1 MIESIHIEDISYF
14 SESPEEMSG
23 LSKIN
28 FVYGP
33 NGSGKTTISRLI
45 AAADRFPSCAVK
57 WKNGDPLPT
66 FVYNSDFVEE
76 NFSQEKIKGIFTLGK
91 DDIGIGEKIEKIGEE
106 IAALDKTV
114 SGLKT
119 ALEGENG
126 DGGKKRELEDLE
138 SEFEKTCWKQKT
150 KHDEHF
156 KIAFKGYR
164 GDRSRF
170 RDKVLEESKYGA
182 AELKPIGYLKKKAED
197 IFEDN
202 PSEIDPVPSIGK
214 DDILRLLRHEKNP
227 VLGKKI
233 IGKEDVDIGAM
244 IHRLGNSDWV
254 KAGRTYFDGE
264 ACPFCQQKTP
274 KEFEKSLNE
283 YFDETFEED
292 METLKRVADSY
303 EADSE
308 EIRKQILSVMKADPG
323 FLNIGAME
331 AGKVALDRI
340 LEGNARRIEEKKN
353 RPSLEAIL
361 ETVSGVIAEME
372 GLVKEANDAI
382 TEHNESVRNIDRET
396 EELTKQVWKYIVEE
410 ELKDAIERYEK
421 DRRELKR
428 SIGKIKDEIC
438 SMLQKRDGKKR
449 EIEGLEKERKG
460 VQRTVDEINSILSSV
475 GFGSFRLARADGEN
489 FYRVVRNGG
498 TDAKETLSEGEKR
511 FVTFL
516 YFYHLLKGSQ
526 SSDGVARDC
535 VVVFDDP
542 VSSLDGD
549 ILFVISSLIK
559 RVFEEIRE
567 GEGNVRQ
574 AFVLT
579 HNVYFHREV
588 TYDGPGKPPENE
600 RTFWIVRR
608 HGANQKLKKSEDNP
622 IKTSYELLWAGVRD
636 SESSP
641 PGTTQNTMRRILE
654 HYFKILGGTEYYRS
668 LLKEFEGPEKMVCNS
683 LISWMN
689 AGSHHV
695 FDDLHMSDD
704 SDDLYRKVF
713 REIFEKSEHIA
724 HYDMMMG
731 DSPFKNG

>member
-1 MIESIHIEDISYF
+1 MIESIRIEDISYF

-106 IAALDKTV
+106 IADLDKTV

-119 ALEGENG
+119 ALGGENG
-126 DGGKKRELEDLE
+126 DGGKNRELEDLE
-138 SEFEKTCWKQKT
+138 SEFEETCWKQKT

-156 KIAFKGYR
+156 KIAFKGCR
-164 GDRSRF
+164 ADRSRF
-170 RDKVLEESKYGA
+170 RDKVLEELTASA
-182 AELKPIGYLKKKAED
+182 AELKPIEYLKKKAED
-197 IFEDN
+197 IFEDDL
-202 PSEIDPVPSIGK
+202 SEIDPVPSIGK

-254 KAGRTYFDGE
+254 KVGRTYFDGE

-292 METLKRVADSY
+292 MADLERVGDSY

-308 EIRKQILSVMKADPG
+308 EIREQIMSVMKAGPR

-340 LEGNARRIEEKKN
+340 LEENARRIEEKKN
-353 RPSLEAIL
+353 RPSLEAVL
-361 ETVSGVIAEME
+361 ETVAGVIAEME
-372 GLVKEANDAI
+372 GLVREANDAI
-382 TEHNESVRNIDRET
+382 RKHNESVRNIDRERK
-396 EELTKQVWKYIVEE
+396 ELTGQVWRYIVEE
-410 ELKDAIERYEK
+410 LKDSISGYQRN
-421 DRRELKR
+421 R
-428 SIGKIKDEIC
+428 SKLNEDIKGMEGKIRSKQNKIE
-438 SMLQKRDGKKR
+438 KKNR
-449 EIEGLEKERKG
+449 RIKNLEKERTG
-460 VQRTVDEINSILSSV
+460 IQHTAEEINSLLASV
-475 GFGSFRLARADGEN
+475 GFRSFSLARADEG

-511 FVTFL
+511 FITFL
-516 YFYHLLKGSQ
+516 YFYHLLRGSL
-526 SSDGVARDC
+526 SGGGIAPDC

-542 VSSLDGD
+542 VSSLDGE

-559 RVFEEIRE
+559 RVFKEIRK

-588 TYDGPGKPPENE
+588 TYDGPGKSPKNE
-600 RTFWIVRR
+600 RTFWMVRK
-608 HGANQKLKKSEDNP
+608 HGADQKLKKSEDNP

-641 PGTTQNTMRRILE
+641 AGTIQNTMRRILE
-654 HYFKILGGTEYYRS
+654 HYFKILGGRDNLYKFCEELEGEKKTGCSS
-668 LLKEFEGPEKMVCNS
+668 LL
-683 LISWMN
+683 SWMH

-695 FDDLHMSDD
+695 VDDLHMSTED
-704 SDDLYRKVF
+704 SDDLYREVF
-713 REIFEKSEHIA
+713 REIFEKSGHIA

-731 DSPFKNG
+731 DSP